1 MNRTHIEIHVLQT
14 VPPSNINRD
23 DTGSPKTATYGG
35 VRRARVSSQAWKRA
49 TRVAFESYLDR
60 RELGQRTKRVVEAL
74 AERIT
79 ERDPNLADRGREL
92 AVETIKAVGIEVK
105 APQRGSSQRGID
117 ASKSVEEAGYL
128 VFLSR
133 VQVDNLAAA
142 AVAASQTDDVKKSLK
157 EAKVKDI
164 ANRDH
169 SVDIALFGRMVTDQK
184 DISVDAAAQV
194 AHAIS
199 VHPAE
204 TEFDYFTAM
213 DDRSTEEETGAGMIG
228 VIEFNSSTLY
238 RYATV
243 DANRLLDN
251 LGDVEA
257 TEKAVAAFVEAFV
270 RSMPTG
276 KQNTFANRTLPEA
289 VLVQVRN
296 TQPINLVGA
305 FESPIRETE
314 VNGRVKLAAEALRD
328 EAAEV
333 ARAYGEKPIASW
345 VTRIGPDTDALDDLG
360 PSVPL
365 SELVD
370 ELRGLVH
377 GRLSG
382 HQVGK
387 P

>member
-1 MNRTHIEIHVLQT
+1 
-14 VPPSNINRD
+14 
-23 DTGSPKTATYGG
+23 
-35 VRRARVSSQAWKRA
+35 
-49 TRVAFESYLDR
+49 
-60 RELGQRTKRVVEAL
+60 
-74 AERIT
+74 
-79 ERDPNLADRGREL
+79 
-92 AVETIKAVGIEVK
+92 
-105 APQRGSSQRGID
+105 
-117 ASKSVEEAGYL
+117 
-128 VFLSR
+128 
-133 VQVDNLAAA
+133 
-142 AVAASQTDDVKKSLK
+142 
-157 EAKVKDI
+157 
-164 ANRDH
+164 
-169 SVDIALFGRMVTDQK
+169 
-184 DISVDAAAQV
+184 
-194 AHAIS
+194 
-199 VHPAE
+199 
-204 TEFDYFTAM
+204 M